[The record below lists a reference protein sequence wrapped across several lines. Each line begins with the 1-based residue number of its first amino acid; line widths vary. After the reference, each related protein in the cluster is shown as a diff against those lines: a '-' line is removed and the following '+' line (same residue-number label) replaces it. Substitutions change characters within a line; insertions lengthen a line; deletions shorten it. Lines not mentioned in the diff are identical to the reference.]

1 MGFLSRLKAKTAG
14 APAGLAM
21 AEQTVIARYQLS
33 SGPTGTSTDLQSLA
47 TLEDRLIQA
56 IGDAKVGEFDGNQFG
71 PQEVTLFAY
80 GPDADRLYAAMEPIL
95 RSFPARPA
103 QVLVRYGG
111 FQDDQA
117 PQHLIDL

>member
-1 MGFLSRLKAKTAG
+1 MGLFSRLKAKTAG
-14 APAGLAM
+14 APAELAM

-33 SGPTGTSTDLQSLA
+33 SGPTGTSIDLQSLA

-56 IGDAKVGEFDGNQFG
+56 IGDAKAGEFDGNQFG
-71 PQEVTLFAY
+71 ANEVTLFAY

-95 RSFPARPA
+95 RAFPARPA